1 MHSKYTLD
9 MLHLQTITLGQQ
21 LRKFETEVCPRY
33 KTYETPKEN
42 AARVRTLV
50 RRKQKRA
57 ATLGVVA
64 SGSSTS
70 LPIAEGGVPI
80 DDPHIGAESTKK
92 ELKFNLNT
100 SKIHAL
106 GDYVSEIKAYG
117 TTDSYSTQLVG
128 AYNIQIS
135 GTM

>member
-1 MHSKYTLD
+1 MCHWHGLAKLRMHSKYTLD

-21 LRKFETEVCPRY
+21 LRKFETEVCPQY

-80 DDPHIGAESTKK
+80 DETHISVRRAQKK
-92 ELKFNLNT
+92 N
-100 SKIHAL
+100 
-106 GDYVSEIKAYG
+106 
-117 TTDSYSTQLVG
+117 
-128 AYNIQIS
+128 
-135 GTM
+135 